1 VVPLCGRLNG
11 PEEAARDAG
20 EGPQHAGTRSA
31 RAVAT
36 TTTPHRGSCD
46 SSRGKQCVMSSSGS
60 WQEQRALLLDFKA
73 STEQRLDRIEA
84 ALEALRVVVA
94 VKSATSELRWGASRW
109 LVVLLLTTVAGM
121 LGGWAQRQMP

>member
-1 VVPLCGRLNG
+1 
-11 PEEAARDAG
+11 
-20 EGPQHAGTRSA
+20 
-31 RAVAT
+31 
-36 TTTPHRGSCD
+36 
-46 SSRGKQCVMSSSGS
+46 MSSSGS